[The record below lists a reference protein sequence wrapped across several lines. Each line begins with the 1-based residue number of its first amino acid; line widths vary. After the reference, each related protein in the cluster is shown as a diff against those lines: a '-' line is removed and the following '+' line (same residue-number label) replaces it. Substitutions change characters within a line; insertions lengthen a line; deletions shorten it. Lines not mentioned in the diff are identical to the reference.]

1 MLPRAEIVKPR
12 AQGAASEASNVFT
25 GSHRACPAGHGAC
38 SWYVYNGVGPLNP
51 PPPHVAAVKQSATPR
66 AAFTEIVDHEPKS
79 LQQLLDAGWRT
90 AGLAEFTRLSYGPP
104 ASHRGMTYVVF
115 LGQH

>member
-38 SWYVYNGVGPLNP
+38 SRYVYNGVGPLNP